1 MTKFIEYLVKNSII
15 ILRRCEVDHL
25 VIERLKELQK
35 EAGILQKELEEIAQ
49 QIGFE
54 IVDKITEAI
63 NCIVALEKSEY
74 NMSWHNI
81 FIQIR
86 LACSLNRLN
95 QIGLVHII
103 DVNKYLDMSIAIV
116 DFKGERE
123 FYYFDKGNITWI
135 PSVKDD
141 DVD

>member
-1 MTKFIEYLVKNSII
+1 MDY
-15 ILRRCEVDHL
+15 L

-35 EAGILQKELEEIAQ
+35 EAGTLEKEFEGIAQ

-86 LACSLNRLN
+86 LSCSLNKLN

-103 DVNKYLDMSIAIV
+103 DASKYPDMSIAIV

-123 FYYFDKGNITWI
+123 FYYFDDGKITWI
-135 PSVKDD
+135 PSVKDGESI
-141 DVD
+141 